1 MPDKKIDLNALGQ
14 AIDTTWGRSSTP
26 KTAAYSVKASII
38 NEGTLRIDF
47 HTVFN
52 FADDREMVTVKRKIE
67 EEAKSISKSALTEIK
82 KLYKEFSGMSLSSSE
97 ISSGGNFE
105 LIGFGKPSARKTA
118 HFKYTTMI
126 EIG

>member
-1 MPDKKIDLNALGQ
+1 MADKKIDFNALGQ

-38 NEGTLRIDF
+38 NAGALRIDF

-52 FADDREMVTVKRKIE
+52 FADDREMIVVKRQIE
-67 EEAKSISKSALTEIK
+67 EEAKSVTKSALSEIK
-82 KLYKEFSGMSLSSSE
+82 KLYKEFSGSSLSSSE
-97 ISSGGNFE
+97 LSSGGNFE
-105 LIGFGKPSARKTA
+105 LIGFGKPSVRKTA
-118 HFKYTTMI
+118 HYKFTTMI